1 MMLTD
6 YEEYPPPTTEVP
18 GQRKKK
24 KKEAP
29 VKNGERPKATAWF
42 NGLAAKDD
50 LLKTTVLLQTG
61 VAFASGVILGV
72 DDNKAYILTAKHNL
86 FILAGQLKPVDKESG
101 AAKKPSDYA
110 LTDYSG
116 GIKIGYR
123 PAALLQAPE
132 DPPRTTPALVTGFNF
147 GGITDG
153 GDSWTYDAMLF
164 ECTNTAFKTYVD
176 ANRFIKRSN
185 YESYSTALELNT
197 AGKLPLLSR
206 RLTHI
211 QLGYGFARA
220 PDMDI
225 EADNYTSYEKKIQ
238 CKQSS
243 PSTVTVCPVTVY
255 EPSTKEK
262 DRSKWRSMSRAIE
275 LDAGNTKSTAP
286 GDSGGPLFAIQ
297 DAKFA
302 LVGVTSGANFYSQ
315 ESKLKKPPS
324 DRVINNNVVTY
335 WHEIFKNCAFLNRE

>member
-6 YEEYPPPTTEVP
+6 YDPYPPPTTEVP
-18 GQRKKK
+18 GQRRKK

-29 VKNGERPKATAWF
+29 VKNGERSKATTWF

-50 LLKTTVLLQTG
+50 LLKTTVLLHTG
-61 VAFASGVILGV
+61 VAFASGVILGI

-86 FILAGQLKPVDKESG
+86 FILAGQAKPVDKRTDEP
-101 AAKKPSDYA
+101 KKPGDYT

-116 GIKIGYR
+116 GIKIGYN
-123 PAALLQAPE
+123 PAALLQGPE
-132 DPPRTTPALVTGFNF
+132 DPPKTTTVQVTGLNF
-147 GGITDG
+147 GGIEGG

-164 ECTNTAFKTYVD
+164 ECTNTVFRTYVD
-176 ANRFIKRSN
+176 TNRFIKKAN
-185 YESYSTALELNT
+185 YESYTTGLEIT
-197 AGKLPLLSR
+197 KGKLPLLNR

-225 EADNYTSYEKKIQ
+225 EADNYTGYEKKIQ
-238 CKQSS
+238 CKQST
-243 PSTVTVCPVTVY
+243 PSAVTVCPVTVY
-255 EPSTKEK
+255 EPSTQNK
-262 DRSKWRSMSRAIE
+262 DRSTWRSMSRAIE
-275 LDAGNTKSTAP
+275 LDAGNTNSTAP

-297 DAKFA
+297 GAKFA

-315 ESKLKKPPS
+315 ESKLKKPPP
-324 DRVINNNVVTY
+324 DRVIHNNVVTY
-335 WHEIFKNCAFLNRE
+335 WQDIFRNCPFLDRE

>member
-6 YEEYPPPTTEVP
+6 YEEYPPLTTEVP

-24 KKEAP
+24 KKDAP
-29 VKNGERPKATAWF
+29 VKNGERSKATNWF
-42 NGLAAKDD
+42 NALAAKDD

-86 FILAGQLKPVDKESG
+86 FILAGQLKPIDKGTG
-101 AAKKPSDYA
+101 ADKKPSDYA

-132 DPPRTTPALVTGFNF
+132 DPPRTTTVQVTGFNF
-147 GGITDG
+147 GGIEDG

-176 ANRFIKRSN
+176 ANRFIKKAN
-185 YESYSTALELNT
+185 YESYTKALEIT
-197 AGKLPLLSR
+197 KGKLPLLNR

-220 PDMDI
+220 SDMDI
-225 EADNYTSYEKKIQ
+225 QVDNYTSYEKKIQ
-238 CKQSS
+238 CKQST
-243 PSTVTVCPVTVY
+243 PSTVTVCPVMVY
-255 EPSTKEK
+255 EPSTQER